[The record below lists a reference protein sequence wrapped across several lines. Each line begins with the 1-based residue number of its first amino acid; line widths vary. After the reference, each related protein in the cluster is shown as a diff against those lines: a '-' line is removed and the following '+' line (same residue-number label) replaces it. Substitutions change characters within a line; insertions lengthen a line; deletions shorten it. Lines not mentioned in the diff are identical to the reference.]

1 MKQINNMILAVYKI
15 LLEILKLSS
24 KDLFKNKKLVI
35 FFAVI
40 MLFAFNLSGWAT
52 YSIPNAYSSGFISVS
67 TPNLAFSFGD
77 GVNAYY
83 YPPFQTYIYGY
94 NGYYYRWYNNNWIYA
109 SAYSGP
115 WFPLPPTVYL
125 PAPLLYGPPPP
136 IITYRPYFIWW
147 RSNIG
152 PWYRINHPGWWV
164 RHHAYLRH
172 YNSWRSHVGRF
183 YANHP
188 SYRPKMRK
196 IFRRNAIRNRN
207 RAIQQRR
214 NFIQNRNNR
223 VLKQQR
229 NALRNRNRVLKQ
241 QRNAIRN
248 RNRILRRKK

>member
-1 MKQINNMILAVYKI
+1 MKQINNMILAIYKI

-24 KDLFKNKKLVI
+24 KDLFKNKKLVL

-52 YSIPNAYSSGFISVS
+52 YSTPNAYSAGFISVS
-67 TPNLAFSFGD
+67 TPNFAFSFGD

-94 NGYYYRWYNNNWIYA
+94 NGYYYRWYNNSWIYA

-115 WFPLPPTVYL
+115 WFPLSPAIYL

-152 PWYRINHPGWWV
+152 PWYRTQHPGWWV

-172 YNSWRSHVGRF
+172 YNLWRSHAGRF
-183 YANHP
+183 YAKHP
-188 SYRPKMRK
+188 FYRPKMRK

-207 RAIQQRR
+207 RAIQQRGR
-214 NFIQNRNNR
+214 IIRQN
-223 VLKQQR
+223 
-229 NALRNRNRVLKQ
+229 RNRNRLLKQ

-248 RNRILRRKK
+248 RNRIFRHRKK